1 MINGKAYA
9 SIGKGLLIF
18 IGIEKSDQNADINY
32 MVDKIINLRI
42 FENSEGK
49 MNHSVLEIG
58 GEILLIS
65 QFTLLGDCRN
75 GRRPSFT
82 QAENHMRSKEVYE
95 QFVEKV
101 KEKVLHVSTGEFQA
115 MMNVEIVNNGP
126 VTIML
131 DSRKTF

>member
-1 MINGKAYA
+1 MINGKACA
-9 SIGKGLLIF
+9 SIGKGIF
-18 IGIEKSDQNADINY
+18 IFLGIEKSDQNPDINY

-49 MNHSVLEIG
+49 MNHSVLEIE
-58 GEILLIS
+58 GEILIIS

>member
-1 MINGKAYA
+1 MINGKACA

-18 IGIEKSDQNADINY
+18 LGIEKSDQNPDINY

-49 MNHSVLEIG
+49 MNHSVLEIE
-58 GEILLIS
+58 GEILIIS